1 MNGCKRVLSIIL
13 ISVILTGCS
22 QRSSEIMLIESEPSM
37 KQEHMFLSVYGYK
50 ADVRN
55 LIAIEKNIEPI
66 YGAKP

>member
-55 LIAIEKNIEPI
+55 LEPI